1 MALND
6 VTIRNVKPNG
16 RAFKLKDSDGLF
28 LDVRPSGKK
37 IWRVRYWI
45 KQKENTLTLGEY
57 PAISL
62 KDARVMRDEARK
74 LIVVG
79 IRPESPKQANS
90 SAQEQPQNTFANIAQ
105 EWLEQR
111 RREQRSEKT
120 LSGVE
125 SRLRRLVLPFIGNLE
140 MDQIQAP
147 ALLQVIKRIE
157 AKGTLE
163 TAHRVLNICGQIF
176 RYAIVT
182 GRAVRD
188 PSSDLKG
195 ALLSVKSKH
204 FSTITTPKEIGPLLK
219 ACEGYQGS
227 EVVRIGLLV
236 SALTFVRP
244 GELRQMEW
252 SEVDL
257 DASEWRIP
265 KEKMKM
271 RRPHIVPLSTQTVE
285 LLRQL
290 FKITGHGRYAFPSYR
305 TPAGNRPMSDN
316 TLNAALRRLGYGKE
330 EMTAHGFRAMAS
342 TILYENGWPGD
353 VIERQLAHM
362 EKNAIKAA
370 YNHAEHLDKRRQMMQ
385 WLADYLDGLKDNSY
399 KR

>member
-57 PAISL
+57 PAVSL
-62 KDARVMRDEARK
+62 KDARIMRDEARK
-74 LIVVG
+74 LIVIG

-105 EWLEQR
+105 ECLDQR
-111 RREQRSEKT
+111 RKEQRSEKT
-120 LSGVE
+120 LSGVG
-125 SRLRRLVLPFIGNLE
+125 SRLRRLVLPFIGNME

-147 ALLQVIKRIE
+147 TLLQVIKRIE

-188 PSSDLKG
+188 PSSDQKG

-204 FSTITTPKEIGPLLK
+204 FSTITTPREIGPLL
-219 ACEGYQGS
+219 
-227 EVVRIGLLV
+227 
-236 SALTFVRP
+236 
-244 GELRQMEW
+244 
-252 SEVDL
+252 
-257 DASEWRIP
+257 
-265 KEKMKM
+265 
-271 RRPHIVPLSTQTVE
+271 
-285 LLRQL
+285 
-290 FKITGHGRYAFPSYR
+290 
-305 TPAGNRPMSDN
+305 
-316 TLNAALRRLGYGKE
+316 
-330 EMTAHGFRAMAS
+330 
-342 TILYENGWPGD
+342 
-353 VIERQLAHM
+353 
-362 EKNAIKAA
+362 
-370 YNHAEHLDKRRQMMQ
+370 
-385 WLADYLDGLKDNSY
+385 
-399 KR
+399 

>member
-79 IRPESPKQANS
+79 IRPESPKHANS
-90 SAQEQPQNTFANIAQ
+90 SSQEQLQNTFANIAQ

-125 SRLRRLVLPFIGNLE
+125 SRLRRLVLPFIGNME

-147 ALLQVIKRIE
+147 TLLQVIKRIE

-163 TAHRVLNICGQIF
+163 TAHRVLNICGQVF

-188 PSSDLKG
+188 PSGDLKG

-204 FSTITTPKEIGPLLK
+204 FSTITTPKDIGPLLK
-219 ACEGYQGS
+219 ACDGYQGS
-227 EVVRIGLLV
+227 EVVRIALLI

-257 DASEWRIP
+257 DAAEWRISE
-265 KEKMKM
+265 EKMKM
-271 RRPHIVPLSTQTVE
+271 RRPHIVPLSTQVVE

-305 TPAGNRPMSDN
+305 TPAGDRPMSDN

-353 VIERQLAHM
+353 AIERQLAHM

-385 WLADYLDGLKDNSY
+385 WLADHLDGLKNNATSL
-399 KR
+399 

>member
-1 MALND
+1 M
-6 VTIRNVKPNG
+6 
-16 RAFKLKDSDGLF
+16 
-28 LDVRPSGKK
+28 
-37 IWRVRYWI
+37 RYWI
-45 KQKENTLTLGEY
+45 KQKDNILTLGEY
-57 PAISL
+57 PAVSL

-90 SAQEQPQNTFANIAQ
+90 SSQEQLQNIFANIAQ

-147 ALLQVIKRIE
+147 TLLQVIKRIE

-163 TAHRVLNICGQIF
+163 TAHRVLNICGQVF

-182 GRAVRD
+182 GRAMRD

-204 FSTITTPKEIGPLLK
+204 FSTITTPKDIGPLLK
-219 ACEGYQGS
+219 ACDGYQGS
-227 EVVRIGLLV
+227 EIVRIALLI

-257 DASEWRIP
+257 DAAEWRISE
-265 KEKMKM
+265 EKMKM
-271 RRPHIVPLSTQTVE
+271 RRPHIVPLSTQAID

-305 TPAGNRPMSDN
+305 TPAGDRPMSDN

-353 VIERQLAHM
+353 AIERQLAHM

-385 WLADYLDGLKDNSY
+385 WLADHLDGLKDNSY

>member
-1 MALND
+1 MKPD
-6 VTIRNVKPNG
+6 GKSFKVKD
-16 RAFKLKDSDGLF
+16 ADGLF

-62 KDARVMRDEARK
+62 KDARAMRDDARK
-74 LIVVG
+74 LIVLG

-90 SAQEQPQNTFANIAQ
+90 NELTQPQNTFANIAQ
-105 EWLEQR
+105 EWLAHR
-111 RREQRSEKT
+111 RKEGRSEKT

-125 SRLRRLVLPFIGNLE
+125 SRLHRLVLPFLGNME
-140 MDQIQAP
+140 MDQILAP
-147 ALLQVIKRIE
+147 VLLDVIKRIE

-163 TAHRVLNICGQIF
+163 TAHRVLNLCGQIF
-176 RYAIVT
+176 RFAIVT
-182 GRAVRD
+182 GKATRD

-195 ALLSVKSKH
+195 ALLSVKAKH
-204 FSTITTPKEIGPLLK
+204 FSTITTPREIGPLIT
-219 ACEGYQGS
+219 ACNGYQGS
-227 EVVRIGLLV
+227 EVVRIGLLI
-236 SALTFVRP
+236 SALTFARP

-257 DASEWRIP
+257 DAAEWRIAG
-265 KEKMKM
+265 EKMKM
-271 RRPHIVPLSTQTVE
+271 KRPHIVPLSTQAIE

-305 TPAGNRPMSDN
+305 TPAGDRPMSDN
-316 TLNAALRRLGYGKE
+316 TLNAALRRLGYSKE

-353 VIERQLAHM
+353 AIERQLAHM

-370 YNHAEHLDKRRQMMQ
+370 YNHAEHLGKRREMMQ
-385 WLADYLDGLKDNSY
+385 WYADYLDGLSK
-399 KR
+399 